1 MIVRIRLELGS
12 RQRRVGGVRRRAAF
26 WAGRWLMPFSAASFL
41 LACWRLGA
49 DLNWTGRFA
58 VSRGIFSHWQ
68 AWMGMAVVLQ
78 VLSAA
83 LRRYGRGRA
92 PAP

>member
-1 MIVRIRLELGS
+1 MC
-12 RQRRVGGVRRRAAF
+12 RRAAF
-26 WAGRWLMPFSAASFL
+26 WAGRWLMPLSAASFL

-68 AWMGMAVVLQ
+68 VWMGMAVVLQ
-78 VLSAA
+78 VLSSA
-83 LRRYGRGRA
+83 LRRYGRGD
-92 PAP
+92 PATP